1 MRECIERKRKG
12 RRTYSLRNKRG
23 NGERKRRTAYLLEDN
38 KKRERMN
45 DELRGRE
52 EERRETIS

>member
-1 MRECIERKRKG
+1 MREYVKRKR
-12 RRTYSLRNKRG
+12 RRTYSLINKRG